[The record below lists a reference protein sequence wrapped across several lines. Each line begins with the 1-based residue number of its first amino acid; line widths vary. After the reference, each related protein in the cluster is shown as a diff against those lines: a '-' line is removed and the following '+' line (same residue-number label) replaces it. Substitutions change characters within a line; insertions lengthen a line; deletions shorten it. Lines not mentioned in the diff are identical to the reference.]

1 MKHPKTALI
10 TGAGSGIGR
19 ALAIKAAQ
27 LGFNLI
33 LAGRTKASL
42 EQTQKLIAGVRVTLV
57 AADVTTATGRRAI
70 ADAAGGTLDIL
81 INNAGCIKVSRFAE
95 VQDQDLTA
103 MLGTNLAAPILL
115 TRDLLP
121 ALTASGGRI
130 VNIGSVFGDIAYPFF
145 ACYSAS
151 KFGLRGFSDAIRR
164 ELSGS
169 GVGVTYIAPRA
180 TQTAAESEFAALI
193 EPLDMTL
200 DSAETVAD
208 QAWAAILAGKRE
220 SFPKGKERLFVKI
233 QRLFPSLIDRSVG
246 AQARDPR
253 ALAALKLVSKT

>member
-1 MKHPKTALI
+1 MTRNKTVLI

-27 LGFNLI
+27 LGFDLI
-33 LAGRTKASL
+33 LVGRTKASL
-42 EQTQKLIAGVRVTLV
+42 QHTHGLISGVAVKLVI
-57 AADVTTATGRRAI
+57 ADVTSPEGRGAIIKATG
-70 ADAAGGTLDIL
+70 DKLDIL
-81 INNAGCIKVSRFAE
+81 INNAGCLTVGRF
-95 VQDQDLTA
+95 VDLKDHDASA
-103 MLGTNLAAPILL
+103 MIATNLLAPMLL

-130 VNIGSVFGDIAYPFF
+130 VNVGSVFGDIAYPFF

-180 TQTAAESEFAALI
+180 TKTAAESEFAALI
-193 EPLDMTL
+193 EPLNMTL
-200 DSAETVAD
+200 DSAEAVAD
-208 QAWAAILAGKRE
+208 QAWTAILAGKRE
-220 SFPKGKERLFVKI
+220 SFPRGKERFFVKM
-233 QRLFPSLIDRSVG
+233 QRLFPALVDISVG
-246 AQARDPR
+246 AQARDPK
-253 ALAALKLVSKT
+253 ALAALKSVSKT